1 MYKWN
6 IFSSILFPQTDT
18 GSLKGDQVKYLFSAL
33 NDTYS
38 VQFLGHPI
46 SPKYSLTWA
55 SVGELMIGTKV
66 CPYKSL
72 KNSQ

>member
-38 VQFLGHPI
+38 VQFLGHPV
-46 SPKYSLTWA
+46 SPKYILTRA
-55 SVGELMIGTKV
+55 SIGESMIGTKFF
-66 CPYKSL
+66 PSKSL
-72 KNSQ
+72 KNSE